1 MVTCKATVRP
11 KITCE
16 VGFRLC
22 ICERV
27 NITESV
33 QRLAMDLRVQAVKQ
47 IIAGDCDE
55 YAEETLQR
63 FGPQSG
69 GVRQ

>member
-1 MVTCKATVRP
+1 
-11 KITCE
+11 
-16 VGFRLC
+16 
-22 ICERV
+22 
-27 NITESV
+27 
-33 QRLAMDLRVQAVKQ
+33 MDLRVQAVKQ